1 MAVNDGFFDA
11 ENQVIYNRLGITNQ
25 DELRVEEGNYSIP
38 AMLRVVIGVDDIRGD
53 FNAAHIKQIHK
64 AIFQDV
70 YGWAGETRA
79 NGPDGPFQGEKKT
92 YVQNPWPSS
101 GDVMRYGP
109 YTQLDQRL
117 DAIGAQLMQENKLR
131 GLNPEQFAQRA
142 AYYFDQYN
150 HTHAFREGNGRTLQG
165 VMAVL
170 GREAGYQ
177 VELSEAAAAKLN
189 DVRDFAIIR
198 PLGPEQ
204 PARNLEPLAILL
216 STAIEK
222 IPGPEAE
229 QLRHPSQARPLVEPT
244 PELQRI
250 EALRV
255 MQASSWE
262 VGPTLRD
269 IDKGDT
275 TRGNQLVQ
283 AMQDVLLER
292 APIDRAAPFVL
303 SAAKEVAQHPMIAG
317 KEPLTVQHTA
327 WLSKS
332 VEQLVALDK
341 QSAPRLT
348 PPKFSVAD
356 LPTAM
361 LQRLGS
367 SVEQIAAQPGQLNK
381 LLRGEKTD
389 PIPGFSLPPRAGIAP
404 ADLGPFPMQ
413 LVLVRD
419 AAGKAELRFDLP
431 AKQRAIVTGGQQ
443 PPSPTVTPAAPK
455 PEAPKAGPTAP
466 KDVKPSSK
474 PEVKPDTPKPKGPK
488 PRR

>member
-1 MAVNDGFFDA
+1 MAENDGFFDA
-11 ENQVIYNRLGITNQ
+11 KNNVIYNRLGITNQ
-25 DELRVEEGNYSIP
+25 DELRIKEGNYSIP
-38 AMLRVVIGVDDIRGD
+38 AMLRLVVGSNDIRGD
-53 FNAAHIKQIHK
+53 FNAAHLKQIHK
-64 AIFQDV
+64 AIFQEV

-92 YVQNPWPSS
+92 YVQHPWPSS

-109 YTQLDQRL
+109 YSQLDQRL

-150 HTHAFREGNGRTLQG
+150 HAHAFREGNGRTLQG

-177 VELSEAAAAKLN
+177 VELSEDAAARLN
-189 DVRDFAIIR
+189 NVRDFAIIR
-198 PLGPEQ
+198 PVGPEQ
-204 PARNLEPLAILL
+204 PGKNLEPLAILL
-216 STAIEK
+216 STAIE
-222 IPGPEAE
+222 PLLVPEAE

-244 PELQRI
+244 PEMQRI

-262 VGPTLRD
+262 VGSALRD

-275 TRGNQLVQ
+275 TRGNQLMK
-283 AMQDVLLER
+283 AMQDVLLEQTPIAEV
-292 APIDRAAPFVL
+292 APLLL

-317 KEPLTVQHTA
+317 QEPETVQHTA

-332 VEQLVALDK
+332 VAQLVTLDQ

-348 PPKFSVAD
+348 LPKFDIAD
-356 LPTAM
+356 LPAAI
-361 LQRLGS
+361 LQRLGN

-404 ADLGPFPMQ
+404 ADLGPFSMQ

-419 AAGKAELRFDLP
+419 ATGKTELRFDLP
-431 AKQRAIVTGGQQ
+431 QKQRAIITGKQQ
-443 PPSPTVTPAAPK
+443 PTGPTVAPGPPK
-455 PEAPKAGPTAP
+455 PEAPKIDPTTS
-466 KDVKPSSK
+466 KDVKPSAK
-474 PEVKPDTPKPKGPK
+474 PAVKPDTPKPKGRK
-488 PRR
+488 PRH